1 MVELTILQDLKLL
14 HFPLSDI
21 LTKAAV
27 HLAQGGILTDIGLPI
42 QTLVEK
48 ISLHPV
54 IEQDTIRGSVIYID
68 SFQNVITN
76 ITKNIFTKVQRDR
89 SFTLFFKRN
98 ESISQLSWHYN
109 EVPEGENLCLFGISN
124 HLEIAINKGNASELL
139 GLKLGD
145 IVRIEFHKNN

>member
-1 MVELTILQDLKLL
+1 
-14 HFPLSDI
+14 
-21 LTKAAV
+21 
-27 HLAQGGILTDIGLPI
+27 
-42 QTLVEK
+42 
-48 ISLHPV
+48 
-54 IEQDTIRGSVIYID
+54 
-68 SFQNVITN
+68 
-76 ITKNIFTKVQRDR
+76 
-89 SFTLFFKRN
+89 LFFKRN